1 MAINL
6 LSLPKIKSIK
16 HTIEPTW
23 ASDAGRNSNS
33 GKFSGTFV
41 GWFDNLEVEV
51 GKTNQSEMTLIRN
64 AIELPIFSVTFKDTR
79 TGIYK
84 TENFYGTAIGG
95 ATNNN
100 NGMYESFSF
109 SLKAISRRAR
119 KTD

>member
-33 GKFSGTFV
+33 GRFSGTFV
-41 GWFDNLEVEV
+41 GWFDNLEIEV

-64 AIELPIFSVTFKDTR
+64 AIELPIFSVMFKDTK
-79 TGIYK
+79 TGNYK

-95 ATNNN
+95 VTNNN
-100 NGMYESFSF
+100 NGIYESFSF
-109 SLKAISRRAR
+109 SLKAISRRG
-119 KTD
+119 DM